1 MSNRWFRRI
10 SGGLALVSLGLCL
23 AAPVAY
29 FLGRISEGSYKR
41 AFLLSSIAWF
51 VLATT
56 RAMADKNGPSG
67 G

>member
-1 MSNRWFRRI
+1 MSNRLFRLI
-10 SGGLALVSLGLCL
+10 AGGLALVSLGICL
-23 AAPVAY
+23 AAPVVF
-29 FLGRISEGSYKR
+29 FLGRISEGTYKR